1 LPILISNVLLL
12 VMTCVALP
20 AILSSV
26 YLLVQTLLSGATP
39 LPKTPLR
46 LTAFDIVVP
55 AHNEALNIAKTV
67 ASLRAIDW
75 PRELFRIVVV
85 ADNCTDD
92 TAAMARAAGAT
103 VVERH
108 DPVRRGK
115 GYALEYA
122 FQFCKSAAPRN
133 AIVIVDA
140 DAAVSANL
148 LEAFAARIQA
158 GEDAVQAH
166 YGVLNPLESWRTR
179 LITIAKASFH
189 IVRSRARE
197 RLGLSCGIRGNGWC
211 VTQALLEKVPYR
223 SFSLTED
230 LEYGIQLGLAG
241 YRVAYA
247 DEAHSDAEMVSDEKI
262 AGKQRQRWEAG
273 RFQLVRSMTVPLLL
287 AAFAK
292 RSAVCFD
299 LAMDL
304 LILPLSYIVMSIVGL
319 GLLAA
324 IAATQVP
331 AAISMLWVALGCAGC
346 LALYVLRGW
355 QLSGLGA
362 RGLMDLIRA
371 PGFIAWR
378 LLVNLRKRSN
388 EWVRTER
395 GRRP

>member
-1 LPILISNVLLL
+1 
-12 VMTCVALP
+12 MACAALP

-26 YLLVQTLLSGATP
+26 YLLVQTLLSGAAATP
-39 LPKTPLR
+39 ATPLR

-55 AHNEALNIAKTV
+55 AHNEAGNIARTV

-85 ADNCTDD
+85 ADNCTDG

-108 DPVRRGK
+108 DPTRRGK
-115 GYALEYA
+115 GYALAYA
-122 FQFCKSAAPRN
+122 FQFCKSAMPRN
-133 AIVIVDA
+133 AVVVVDA

-148 LEAFAARIQA
+148 LEAFATRIQA

-211 VTQALLEKVPYR
+211 VTQAVLEKVPYR
-223 SFSLTED
+223 AFSLTED

-247 DEAHSDAEMVSDEKI
+247 DEAHSNAEMVSDGKI
-262 AGKQRQRWEAG
+262 AGNQRQRWEAG
-273 RFQLVRSMTVPLLL
+273 RFQLIRSMTAPLLR
-287 AAFAK
+287 AAFVK

-304 LILPLSYIVMSIVGL
+304 LVLPLSYIVVSIIGL

-324 IAATQVP
+324 IAATQIQ
-331 AAISMLWVALGCAGC
+331 AAISLLWVALGCAVC

-362 RGLMDLIRA
+362 RGLMDLVRA
-371 PGFIAWR
+371 PGFIAWK
-378 LLVNLRKRSN
+378 LLVSLRKRSN

-395 GRRP
+395 ERRP